1 MDKETFNILRHGG
14 NANQNY
20 SEMLSYVSKMAKIK
34 WVTAHGGEDVELG
47 EHSPTAA
54 GSANLYIQYGSQCGY
69 ISEDGN
75 RST

>member
-1 MDKETFNILRHGG
+1 M
-14 NANQNY
+14 
-20 SEMLSYVSKMAKIK
+20 
-34 WVTAHGGEDVELG
+34 TAHGGEDVELG

-75 RST
+75 RSIKLKDMCSEAGK